1 MPALYS
7 SRRHQWG
14 RPEYTSVSMHECL
27 LVCSGVM
34 ATYNLANERLRV
46 LEEIEKE
53 IASILQSA
61 GNVTLE
67 LSKEKP
73 NERLMDRH
81 ASQFTSSVQK
91 VESELSGQIRYLT
104 QVATGQPHE
113 GSSYSARK
121 DCQMA
126 LNRVDYAR
134 VKLGEL
140 SRTCEQI
147 LEQP

>member
-1 MPALYS
+1 
-7 SRRHQWG
+7 
-14 RPEYTSVSMHECL
+14 
-27 LVCSGVM
+27 M

-147 LEQP
+147 LEQQ

>member
-1 MPALYS
+1 MEQTGQNYTGALEDFEGLQYC
-7 SRRHQWG
+7 W
-14 RPEYTSVSMHECL
+14 
-27 LVCSGVM
+27 LVCALSTDAM
-34 ATYNLANERLRV
+34 TTYSLANERLRV
-46 LEEIEKE
+46 LEDIEKE

-73 NERLMDRH
+73 NERLLDRH

-147 LEQP
+147 LEQA

>member
-1 MPALYS
+1 MRGEGP
-7 SRRHQWG
+7 G
-14 RPEYTSVSMHECL
+14 RA
-27 LVCSGVM
+27 GARGAM
-34 ATYNLANERLRV
+34 ATYSVANERLRV
-46 LEEIEKE
+46 LEELERE
-53 IASILQSA
+53 IGASLQSA
-61 GNVTLE
+61 GNVILE

-73 NERLMDRH
+73 NERLLERQ
-81 ASQFTSSVQK
+81 AAQFTASVQK

-121 DCQMA
+121 GCQMA

-140 SRTCEQI
+140 ARTCEHM
-147 LEQP
+147 LEQ